1 MMHSNIAL
9 FAEADYE
16 AMSEK
21 AAEIFS
27 EALRNEPD
35 GVFGFATGS
44 TPEGLYAALI
54 RKHKEDGLDFSRM
67 TAFNLDEYFP
77 IKRSD
82 EQSYFHFMREKLFDH
97 VNIEFGKINVPDG
110 EAADPAAECE
120 EYDKKIEAS
129 GGIGLLILGIG
140 ANGHIGFNEPS
151 DSFSVKTSYI
161 PLSEV
166 TVRSNARFFESQE
179 QVPRHALTMGVR
191 NIMMCKKIILLCS
204 GAAKA
209 AILRDALNGPVTP
222 LVPASALQLHRDVTV
237 VADQAA
243 VSLL

>member
-1 MMHSNIAL
+1 V
-9 FAEADYE
+9 
-16 AMSEK
+16 
-21 AAEIFS
+21 IFS
-27 EALRNEPD
+27 EALRNEPE

-54 RKHKEDGLDFSRM
+54 RMHKEEGLDFSRM
-67 TAFNLDEYFP
+67 TAFNLDEYYP

-82 EQSYFHFMREKLFDH
+82 EQSYFHFMRDRLFDH
-97 VNIEFGKINVPDG
+97 VNIEFGRINVPDG
-110 EAADPAAECE
+110 ETNDPTAECAD
-120 EYDKKIEAS
+120 YDKKIEDS
-129 GGIGLLILGIG
+129 GGIGLQILGIG

-151 DSFSVKTSYI
+151 DSFSSQTLCV

-166 TVRSNARFFESQE
+166 TVRSNARFFESQD

-191 NIMMCKKIILLCS
+191 NIMMCKKIILLCN

-209 AILRDALNGPVTP
+209 AILRDALKGPITP

-237 VADQAA
+237 IADQAA